1 MVRLSDVRAST
12 LRYCVA
18 SMNEVT
24 VTVRKLAAPLGVA
37 PALALALA
45 LATPAAAQRDRSGE
59 GEVQRLID
67 QLQPGTTRGIRV
79 PAEPAPPRTDGAAP
93 QERMAVPVRPVA
105 PPPPTTAPKGV
116 PAVSMTVLFATGSAT
131 LTPQAERE
139 LDALGRALTSPQ
151 LAPFRFR
158 IEGHTDTVGAREM
171 NQALSEQRAAA
182 VRQFLVQRYGVQP
195 ERLDAVGVG
204 EDQPLIRTPD
214 ETPER
219 RNRRVQVLNLGS

>member
-1 MVRLSDVRAST
+1 MARLDDVRIRG
-12 LRYCVA
+12 LRYYLA
-18 SMNEVT
+18 SMNEVA
-24 VTVRKLAAPLGVA
+24 VTVRKLAAPLGAALV
-37 PALALALA
+37 LALAM
-45 LATPAAAQRDRSGE
+45 PAAAQRDRSGE

-67 QLQPGTTRGIRV
+67 QLQPGGATRGIRV
-79 PAEPAPPRTDGAAP
+79 PGEPAPARPDAAGP
-93 QERMAVPVRPVA
+93 QERMAVPVRPA
-105 PPPPTTAPKGV
+105 PPRPAPTTTTAPQGV
-116 PAVSMTVLFATGSAT
+116 PAVSLTVLFATGSAA

-139 LDALGRALTSPQ
+139 LDALGRALSSPQ
-151 LAPFRFR
+151 LAPYRFR

>member
-12 LRYCVA
+12 LRYCV
-18 SMNEVT
+18 SGMNEVT
-24 VTVRKLAAPLGVA
+24 VTVRKFAAPLGV
-37 PALALALA
+37 ALALA

-59 GEVQRLID
+59 AEVQRLID

-79 PAEPAPPRTDGAAP
+79 PAEPAPARPESAAP
-93 QERMAVPVRPVA
+93 QERVAAPARPA
-105 PPPPTTAPKGV
+105 PPRPAPTTAPQGV
-116 PAVSMTVLFATGSAT
+116 PAVSLTVLFASGSAT

-139 LDALGRALTSPQ
+139 LDALGRALVSPQ
-151 LAPFRFR
+151 LAPYRFR
-158 IEGHTDTVGAREM
+158 IEGHTDTVGPRDM
-171 NQALSEQRAAA
+171 NQALSEQRAAS

-195 ERLDAVGVG
+195 ERLDAIGIG
-204 EDQPLIRTPD
+204 EDQPLVRTPD